1 MQTPQ
6 RTPLRAPSVGKACR
20 PPGGFAGMP
29 WRSGVPNL
37 CSIAGFQSR
46 TRAASKGAQHL
57 LIVAPVVHVRFCHV
71 VVVRR
76 WVCSVCRARAPCAV
90 AGPIS
95 GWMICGGARCISSVA
110 RIKRRCSGQRTCKA
124 LQTRG
129 RGRTLPQHAL
139 CGKSG
144 REPRNDKYMGHH
156 FRDCIRGTLIGIWA
170 RVCGVLLEQK
180 TSEAIWQTHGH
191 QHTHTCKYRQH
202 CKHRATTLCA
212 ASPHDGMP

>member
-1 MQTPQ
+1 MQTPP

-20 PPGGFAGMP
+20 PPGAFAGMP

-37 CSIAGFQSR
+37 CSIAGFHSR

-76 WVCSVCRARAPCAV
+76 WVCSGVCRARAPCAV

-95 GWMICGGARCISSVA
+95 GWTICGGARCIASVA
-110 RIKRRCSGQRTCKA
+110 RIKCRCSGQRTCKA

-129 RGRTLPQHAL
+129 GGQWCFPPQDIATTYVARQ
-139 CGKSG
+139 GG
-144 REPRNDKYMGHH
+144 ERATNDKYMGHH
-156 FRDCIRGTLIGIWA
+156 F
-170 RVCGVLLEQK
+170 
-180 TSEAIWQTHGH
+180 
-191 QHTHTCKYRQH
+191 
-202 CKHRATTLCA
+202 
-212 ASPHDGMP
+212 